1 MTVPAALRG
10 AGVEA
15 ERPGTGH
22 PSPRAAAR
30 ARRRWIAMQK
40 WGRGYILVSPACV
53 LIGLMMLYPVIQTL
67 QFSVSKVQLPTFR
80 TVFVGLDNF
89 VRILDDPGTWPLLQR
104 TLIWVVGTVVLRF
117 ALGFL
122 AAVIFNARVRGTVWM
137 RVLVILPWTIPS
149 VVGAN
154 LWRWI
159 VQTDTGL
166 LNQTLRS
173 WGLGDLALNWLGDPD
188 IAIFTVIVAY
198 SWAGFPFVMLLI
210 LARMQGIP
218 NELYDAARVDGA
230 SSWQMFRYITLPL
243 LRGVIIIA
251 LILETVSGINSFD
264 TLVIM
269 TGGGPAEST
278 RVWGLEIYKVGF
290 GEFNLGGASA
300 LSVLLFIGV
309 LSLFVV
315 YGLVNRGGRRD
326 AEA

>member
-1 MTVPAALRG
+1 
-10 AGVEA
+10 
-15 ERPGTGH
+15 
-22 PSPRAAAR
+22 
-30 ARRRWIAMQK
+30 
-40 WGRGYILVSPACV
+40 
-53 LIGLMMLYPVIQTL
+53 
-67 QFSVSKVQLPTFR
+67 
-80 TVFVGLDNF
+80 VFVGLDNF
-89 VRILDDPGTWPLLQR
+89 IRILDDPDTWPLLQR
-104 TLIWVVGTVVLRF
+104 TLIWVIGTVVLRF

-309 LSLFVV
+309 LSLFIV
-315 YGLVNRGGRRD
+315 YGLVNRGVQGGRKG

>member
-1 MTVPAALRG
+1 MTLPAPLREF
-10 AGVEA
+10 EA
-15 ERPGTGH
+15 AAARLDAV
-22 PSPRAAAR
+22 SPRAAAR
-30 ARRRWIAMQK
+30 ARRRWIVMQK
-40 WGRGYILVSPACV
+40 WGRGYILVSPACL
-53 LIGLMMLYPVIQTL
+53 LIALMMLYPIVQTL

-80 TVFVGLDNF
+80 TIFIGLDNF
-89 VRILDDPGTWPLLQR
+89 ARILDDPGTWPLLQR
-104 TLIWVVGTVVLRF
+104 TLVWVVGTVVLRF
-117 ALGFL
+117 ALGFA
-122 AAVIFNARVRGTVWM
+122 AAVIFNARVRGTIWM

-159 VQTDTGL
+159 VQTDTGV

-188 IAIFTVIVAY
+188 IAMATVIVAY

-218 NELYDAARVDGA
+218 AELYEAARVDGA
-230 SSWQMFRYITLPL
+230 SAWQMFRYITLPL
-243 LRGVIIIA
+243 LRGVIIIT

-264 TLVIM
+264 TLMIM
-269 TGGGPAEST
+269 TGGGPAEAT
-278 RVWGLEIYKVGF
+278 RIWGIEIYKVGF
-290 GEFNLGGASA
+290 GDFNLGGASA

-309 LSLFVV
+309 LSLFIA
-315 YGLVNRGGRRD
+315 YGLVNRGGRKG

>member
-1 MTVPAALRG
+1 
-10 AGVEA
+10 
-15 ERPGTGH
+15 
-22 PSPRAAAR
+22 
-30 ARRRWIAMQK
+30 MQK
-40 WGRGYILVSPACV
+40 WGRGYILVAPACV
-53 LIGLMMLYPVIQTL
+53 LIGLMMFYPVIQTL

-89 VRILDDPGTWPLLQR
+89 IRILDDPDTWPLLQR
-104 TLIWVVGTVVLRF
+104 TLIWVIGTVVLRF

-309 LSLFVV
+309 LSLFIV
-315 YGLVNRGGRRD
+315 YGLVNRGVQGGRKG

>member
-1 MTVPAALRG
+1 
-10 AGVEA
+10 
-15 ERPGTGH
+15 
-22 PSPRAAAR
+22 
-30 ARRRWIAMQK
+30 MQK
-40 WGRGYILVSPACV
+40 WGRGYVLVAPACL
-53 LIGLMMLYPVIQTL
+53 LIGLMMVYPVIQTL
-67 QFSVSKVQLPTFR
+67 NFSVSKVQLPSFR
-80 TVFVGLDNF
+80 TIFVGLDNF
-89 VRILDDPGTWPLLQR
+89 ARIIDDPGTWPLLQR
-104 TLIWVVGTVVLRF
+104 TLIWVIGTVVLRF
-117 ALGFL
+117 VLGFA
-122 AAVIFNARVRGTVWM
+122 AAVIFNARVRGTIWM

-218 NELYDAARVDGA
+218 NELYEAARVDGA
-230 SSWQMFRYITLPL
+230 NSWQMFRYITLPL
-243 LRGVIIIA
+243 LRGVIVIV

-278 RVWGLEIYKVGF
+278 RIWGLEIYKVGF
-290 GEFNLGGASA
+290 GEFNLGRASA
-300 LSVLLFIGV
+300 LSVLLFLGV
-309 LSLFVV
+309 LSLFVL
-315 YGLVNRGGRRD
+315 YGLASRGAQGGRKGVD
-326 AEA
+326 A

>member
-1 MTVPAALRG
+1 
-10 AGVEA
+10 
-15 ERPGTGH
+15 
-22 PSPRAAAR
+22 
-30 ARRRWIAMQK
+30 MQK
-40 WGRGYILVSPACV
+40 WGRGYILVAPACV
-53 LIGLMMLYPVIQTL
+53 LIGLMMFYPVIQTL

-89 VRILDDPGTWPLLQR
+89 IRILDDPGTWPLLQR
-104 TLIWVVGTVVLRF
+104 TLIWVIGTVVLRF

-315 YGLVNRGGRRD
+315 YGLASRSVQGGRRGAD
-326 AEA
+326 A

>member
-1 MTVPAALRG
+1 MAAIR
-10 AGVEA
+10 ASA
-15 ERPGTGH
+15 AP
-22 PSPRAAAR
+22 PSPRAVAR
-30 ARRRWIAMQK
+30 ARRRWIGMQK
-40 WGRGYILVSPACV
+40 WGRGYILVSPACL
-53 LIGLMMLYPVIQTL
+53 LIAVMMLYPVIQTL

-89 VRILDDPGTWPLLQR
+89 IRILDDPGTWPLLQR
-104 TLIWVVGTVVLRF
+104 TLIWVIGTVVLRF
-117 ALGFL
+117 ALGF
-122 AAVIFNARVRGTVWM
+122 AAAMIFNAKVRGTVWM

-230 SSWQMFRYITLPL
+230 NSWQMFRYITLPL
-243 LRGVIIIA
+243 LRGVIVIA

-278 RVWGLEIYKVGF
+278 RIWGLEIYKVGF

-315 YGLVNRGGRRD
+315 YGMASRGVRGGRRG